1 MFSYF
6 ARVTTLVLSVSFFN
20 LSDNPSNRI
29 CPTAAAKVILFLSF
43 LIIRG
48 LLSCAEKDYKDI
60 QCRMLQDGKVQNQR
74 VACRHQGPLLQLFFL
89 LAQLE
94 YLFEPDKIS
103 VRTALISILYLY
115 PVTALFI
122 WNAQG

>member
-1 MFSYF
+1 M
-6 ARVTTLVLSVSFFN
+6 V
-20 LSDNPSNRI
+20 
-29 CPTAAAKVILFLSF
+29 AKVILFLSF

-48 LLSCAEKDYKDI
+48 LLSCTEKDYKDI
-60 QCRMLQDGKVQNQR
+60 RCRMLQDRKVQNQR
-74 VACRHQGPLLQLFFL
+74 LAWRHQGLLLKQFFL

-103 VRTALISILYLY
+103 VHIAFISTLYLY
-115 PVTALFI
+115 SVTPLFT